1 MASFQFGNAKEIE
14 KAPLIADLKNQTS
27 GHGHRAGSETWT
39 CAFAPN
45 RSYFAWSCGNR
56 LVRLVPWDAYRNTV
70 AVQANVNRN
79 ADHQNEDNGHNGN
92 NNYLN
97 QIRTIDC
104 GEIVW
109 AVAFGSSVPERT
121 RKNVHIHY
129 TRFHC
134 GSSEE
139 LVLATGLNSGRIKT
153 WDIHKGELLHYLIDH
168 KEVIRDLSFAPDGSL
183 MLVSASR
190 DKTLKVWDLNDDGN
204 MAITLKGHP
213 KWVFGCC
220 FSPDTKL
227 LVSVGSNK
235 SIILWKVVSLPK
247 DIHLWKRLEGHYND
261 VVSCKFSPDG
271 ALLATCSWDTRV
283 ILWDP
288 YTGEQLK
295 TFGHVYPP
303 PSPIFAGGANDTWV
317 RDVAFSP
324 DGSHIATVAD
334 DKYVRFW
341 SIFQDDLPEQIAVVP
356 NGLCCAFSPGGG
368 VLATGSRNGNV
379 FFFAAPMK
387 VQKLQHLCRI
397 ALRRLMHNTQKIDKL
412 FIPNSLKEFL
422 KYKA

>member
-1 MASFQFGNAKEIE
+1 MAQQACSIGVDQE
-14 KAPLIADLKNQTS
+14 KAPLIADLKHHPS
-27 GHGHRAGSETWT
+27 GSHGHRAGSETWT

-45 RSYFAWSCGNR
+45 RSYFAWSCGSR
-56 LVRLVPWDAYRNTV
+56 IVRLVPWDPVRNSIGIDT
-70 AVQANVNRN
+70 N
-79 ADHQNEDNGHNGN
+79 AEHNIHHNEDNKTYSDDHG
-92 NNYLN
+92 LK
-97 QIRTIDC
+97 TIDC
-104 GEIVW
+104 GDIVW
-109 AVAFGSSVPERT
+109 AVAFGSSVPERA
-121 RKNVHIHY
+121 RKNINIHY
-129 TRFHC
+129 TRFHA

-139 LVLATGLNSGRIKT
+139 LVLATGLSTGRIKT
-153 WDIHKGELLHYLIDH
+153 WDIHKGEILHYLIDH

-227 LVSVGSNK
+227 LVSVGSSK
-235 SIILWKVVSLPK
+235 SIILWKVNNLPK
-247 DIHLWKRLEGHYND
+247 DITLWKRLDGHYND
-261 VVSCKFSPDG
+261 VVGCKFSPDG

-288 YTGEQLK
+288 YTGMNLR
-295 TFGHVYPP
+295 TFGHVFPP

-324 DGSHIATVAD
+324 DGSHIASIAD
-334 DKYVRFW
+334 DKYIRFW
-341 SIFQDDLPEQIAVVP
+341 SIFNTEVPEQIAIIP
-356 NGLCCAFSPGGG
+356 NGLCCAYSPGGG
-368 VLATGSRNGNV
+368 VLAAGTRNGNV

-397 ALRRLMHNTQKIDKL
+397 AVRRMLPYTQKINKL
-412 FIPNSLKEFL
+412 FIPNSLKEYL
-422 KYKA
+422 KYKE